1 MNNLTRFIVY
11 CSEFLRSIV
20 CLSSLVLVISQ
31 MWKFED

>member
-1 MNNLTRFIVY
+1 MNNLTRFIVC

-20 CLSSLVLVISQ
+20 FLSSLVLVVSQ